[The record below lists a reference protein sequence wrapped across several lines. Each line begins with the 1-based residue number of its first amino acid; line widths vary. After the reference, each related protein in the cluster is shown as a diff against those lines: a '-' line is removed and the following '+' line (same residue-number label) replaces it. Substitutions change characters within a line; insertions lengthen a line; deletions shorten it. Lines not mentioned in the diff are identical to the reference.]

1 MRKIFTNG
9 QFYTFNPNTPAVQSV
24 VVENGRFIDMGT
36 NEAMLLH
43 WGTSN
48 HEVINMEGNTVT
60 PGLID
65 SHLHLSLLAQNFT
78 NLDLTGLT
86 TKQEVLEKIQFQAKI
101 LPPGEWLLGGGWD
114 ENLFTDGRIPTI
126 SELNQVSPNNPLY
139 LSRVCQHAAIV
150 NSKALENIN
159 YHPSMSV
166 PEGGKIVLNETT
178 GQPSGLLLE
187 SASDLIKQHI
197 PAKSYKTLKDSMRKT
212 IQFAMQ
218 KGLTSVHTN
227 DPLYLGGLPQT
238 YQIYDELLNQE
249 LLGLRTN
256 LLINHDFLGCLRD
269 MGMYAGYGNETL
281 QIGAVKLF
289 ADGAFGR
296 RTALLTDP
304 YHDDSENYGEAMF
317 DQETIYDIIKQARNL
332 SMPVAVHTIGDK
344 ALGNVLDILD
354 LFPTVSHRDRLIHVQ
369 VLREDLINRL
379 AKPSRIADIQPR
391 FLASDY
397 PWVEERLGKERMK
410 HAYAWK
416 TMQHA
421 GVICAGG
428 SDSPVEPIDPLLGI
442 HAAVTRKAPG
452 QSHHGWY
459 PEQKLTM
466 FDAFRLFTEMGAY
479 ATNEEAIKGTIARGK
494 LADMTVYSKDPF
506 KMNDADELLTTA
518 IEMTIIGGNIQY
530 RAN

>member
-9 QFYTFNPNTPAVQSV
+9 QFYTFNPIKPVVQSV
-24 VVENGRFIDMGT
+24 VVEDGRFIDMGT
-36 NEAMLLH
+36 TEAMLVH

-48 HEVINMEGNTVT
+48 HEVINLEGKTVT

-65 SHLHLSLLAQNFT
+65 SHLHLSLIAQNFT
-78 NLDLTGLT
+78 ELDLTGLT
-86 TKQEVLEKIQFQAKI
+86 TKQEVLEKVRIQAKT

-126 SELNQVSPNNPLY
+126 SELNHVSPHNPLY
-139 LSRVCQHAAIV
+139 LSRICQHAALI
-150 NSKALENIN
+150 NNKALEVSS

-166 PEGGKIVLNETT
+166 PEGGKIVLNDMT
-178 GQPSGLLLE
+178 GKPSGLLLE
-187 SASDLIKQHI
+187 SATDMIKQHI
-197 PAKSYKTLKDSMRKT
+197 PPKSYETMKNSMRKT
-212 IQFAMQ
+212 IHFAIE
-218 KGLTSVHTN
+218 KGLTSVHSN
-227 DPLYLGGLPQT
+227 DPLYLGGLQHT
-238 YQIYDELLNQE
+238 YQIYNELLIQE
-249 LLGLRTN
+249 QLGLRTN
-256 LLINHDFLGCLRD
+256 LLINHDFLDCLRD
-269 MGMYAGYGNETL
+269 MRMYAGYGNETL

-296 RTALLTDP
+296 RTALLSEP
-304 YHDDSENYGEAMF
+304 YHDDPENYGEAMF
-317 DQETIYDIIKQARNL
+317 DQATIYDIVKQARDL

-344 ALGNVLDILD
+344 ALENVLDVLD
-354 LFPTVSHRDRLIHVQ
+354 QFPIVSHRDRLIHVQ

-379 AKPSRIADIQPR
+379 AKPTRIADIQPR

-410 HAYAWK
+410 LSYAWK

-466 FDAFRLFTEMGAY
+466 LDAFRLFTEMGAY
-479 ATNEEAIKGTIARGK
+479 PTNEETIKGTIARGK
-494 LADMTVYSKDPF
+494 LADMTVYSKNPF
-506 KMNDADELLTTA
+506 KMDDADELLTTT
-518 IEMTIIGGNIQY
+518 IEMTIIGGQIQY
-530 RAN
+530 MAN